1 MIGGEWDEF
10 SAQHNNDTT
19 SVTVSAN
26 GTAKSYGPFTPYP
39 SKSSNPLINYLVLII
54 RVSGYIKLA
63 VGATSGSATVSVVM
77 NGTTLYSTKISNTSN
92 QLIINQIIPYS
103 SFRQDTKRIGIIH
116 YKFK

>member
-1 MIGGEWDEF
+1 MGIAFPVQGFNTQRMRRLIMIGGEWDEF

-63 VGATSGSATVSVVM
+63 VGATSCL
-77 NGTTLYSTKISNTSN
+77 LYTS
-92 QLIINQIIPYS
+92 PS
-103 SFRQDTKRIGIIH
+103 PRD
-116 YKFK
+116 